1 MVDVCKADHRTPH
14 PYASK
19 GNVAAY
25 ELYASKWAAFFAEA
39 ERPGAYDPALE
50 HLASNHGCVE
60 FQHAFADELSA
71 FVARSGMRSRGK
83 HGALHDG
90 SMDARIGWGEE
101 RCAAARDRLGPLFRR
116 VVRQS
121 VRASF
126 GTTDPEAM
134 PLWHAQNWGDFV
146 LNATTRFVVRFGY
159 ASKPPNARVHGC
171 DSERGKFVF
180 GRPTTHWS
188 TGKRKRPDDSDA
200 EAEPAAQEDAEDA
213 EDEAALNDAEK
224 WKVRG
229 QVMREFVAS
238 LDMLVLFTES
248 INPYLPWPLL
258 NEASP
263 GVHGLLVAFDSQ
275 RGEKLLYNLSS
286 PTSPSVYRSPGM
298 HVLVELVAGFVL
310 DAMAGPDRAVQAN
323 PFNFGGVFGHVI
335 GNRVWRTAL
344 TAVNGR
350 VLASSCFGPKAA
362 ASGFSATAQLVEMLS
377 TNTYMSCAGDEAQE
391 AQEEWEAQ
399 EAKTADEVSEL
410 DADAEGERECTPPA
424 TPSRQCSCEDGGGE
438 SVAMEALRMLRGE
451 PEDVQLVEDTLRV
464 VKRLRSRQKRPCYAL
479 REDAGV
485 GACASK

>member
-1 MVDVCKADHRTPH
+1 MVDVCKANHRTLH
-14 PYASK
+14 PYGSK

-39 ERPGAYDPALE
+39 ERPGAYDPVLE
-50 HLASNHGCVE
+50 HLATNHGCVE

-71 FVARSGMRSRGK
+71 FVARSGMRSYGK
-83 HGALHDG
+83 HGAFHD
-90 SMDARIGWGEE
+90 STTDARTGGGWGEA
-101 RCAAARDRLGPLFRR
+101 RCAAARERLGPLFRR

-126 GTTDPEAM
+126 GTVDPEAM

-146 LNATTRFVVRFGY
+146 LNVTTRLVVRFGY

-171 DSERGKFVF
+171 DSERGKYVF

-188 TGKRKRPDDSDA
+188 TGKRKRPDESD
-200 EAEPAAQEDAEDA
+200 EP
-213 EDEAALNDAEK
+213 ALNDEER

-238 LDMLVLFTES
+238 LDLLVLFTES

-258 NEASP
+258 NAASP

-298 HVLVELVAGFVL
+298 HILVEAVAGFVL

-344 TAVNGR
+344 AAVNCR
-350 VLASSCFGPKAA
+350 VLSSACFGAKATA
-362 ASGFSATAQLVEMLS
+362 TGFSATARLVQMLS
-377 TNTYMSCAGDEAQE
+377 PNTYMSCAGDEAQR
-391 AQEEWEAQ
+391 AQ

-424 TPSRQCSCEDGGGE
+424 TPSRQSSCEDGGGE
-438 SVAMEALRMLRGE
+438 LVAMQALRMLRGE
-451 PEDVQLVEDTLRV
+451 PEDVQLVEETLRV

-479 REDAGV
+479 REEPLRPDVDASV